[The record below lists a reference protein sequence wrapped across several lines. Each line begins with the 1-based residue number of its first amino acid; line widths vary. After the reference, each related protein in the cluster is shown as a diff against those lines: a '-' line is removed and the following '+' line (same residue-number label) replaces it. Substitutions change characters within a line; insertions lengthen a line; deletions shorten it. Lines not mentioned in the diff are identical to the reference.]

1 MNHEPP
7 WLAEDDLTE
16 LQPGMTLCI
25 EVGCYDSELI
35 YYGNMPED
43 IWLVTDKGLDRI
55 GVDLPC
61 DVWLC
66 G

>member
-1 MNHEPP
+1 
-7 WLAEDDLTE
+7 
-16 LQPGMTLCI
+16 
-25 EVGCYDSELI
+25 VGCYDSELI

-55 GVDLPC
+55 GVDLPY
-61 DVWLC
+61 DIWLC